1 MKPSIIRLKKE
12 KNPSETIER
21 ARNCSLLRSWPRRIT
36 RRCLPRGP
44 PPTGSGRSLGSDQW
58 RDPAGPLPQP
68 RAASLIIQRS
78 NTATP
83 VLWCRCTELRTRRE
97 ISSVL
102 PAERLRWLLE
112 LCDVLLARK
121 TRGTLVHC
129 CVGFSTWYCN
139 SFDPDVRVF

>member
-1 MKPSIIRLKKE
+1 
-12 KNPSETIER
+12 
-21 ARNCSLLRSWPRRIT
+21 
-36 RRCLPRGP
+36 
-44 PPTGSGRSLGSDQW
+44 LGSDQW